1 MDSRVFDLSQGIH
14 SLAIESSFKF
24 GHLEL
29 NLYVSR
35 LISRD
40 IQAFGLRIC
49 GNGSGLERR
58 ILGLVWMRPNGGKGI
73 GNECAS
79 R

>member
-1 MDSRVFDLSQGIH
+1 MYLV
-14 SLAIESSFKF
+14 SLKGFIRAIESSFKF

-29 NLYVSR
+29 NLYVSC

>member
-1 MDSRVFDLSQGIH
+1 MDSRVFGLSQGIH

-24 GHLEL
+24 GYLEL

-40 IQAFGLRIC
+40 IQACAYAGMDRVWSEEFWVW
-49 GNGSGLERR
+49 SG
-58 ILGLVWMRPNGGKGI
+58 
-73 GNECAS
+73 
-79 R
+79 

>member
-1 MDSRVFDLSQGIH
+1 MYLV
-14 SLAIESSFKF
+14 SLKGFIPLQFRAVLNLLVY
-24 GHLEL
+24 LEL

-40 IQAFGLRIC
+40 IQAFDLRIC

>member
-24 GHLEL
+24 GYLEL

-40 IQAFGLRIC
+40 IQVWPAHMREWIGFGAKNFGFGLDEA
-49 GNGSGLERR
+49 ERWER
-58 ILGLVWMRPNGGKGI
+58 DR
-73 GNECAS
+73 
-79 R
+79 